1 MYVSISA
8 VGFGLLYWTA
18 PETKGIPLEE
28 VAALFG
34 DKEDD
39 IMVYQDQIHVDHTSH
54 KVVVNGHREH
64 TETRQ
69 RTVQEYTGGEVDR
82 DV

>member
-1 MYVSISA
+1 MYVSISV
-8 VGFGLLYWTA
+8 VGFGLLYWAA

-34 DKEDD
+34 DKDD

-54 KVVVNGHREH
+54 KVVVDRMHQQTAQE
-64 TETRQ
+64 
-69 RTVQEYTGGEVDR
+69 RTDREVDR
-82 DV
+82 EGV